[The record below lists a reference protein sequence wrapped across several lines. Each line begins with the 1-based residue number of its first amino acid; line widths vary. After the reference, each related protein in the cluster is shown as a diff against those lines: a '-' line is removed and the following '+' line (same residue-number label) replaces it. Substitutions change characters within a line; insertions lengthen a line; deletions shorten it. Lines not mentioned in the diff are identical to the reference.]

1 MEGMQSPWSWDAL
14 VQLKATVLYKDLAA
28 TALIEEVASVK
39 GKYETLA
46 SDHANFVANS
56 RDAFATLSIVAL
68 SAKEEVVTVRG
79 KYETLAS
86 DYANVKRE
94 LGHPHIDSQ
103 PPLTRSHG
111 ETSDDFN
118 SVGS

>member
-1 MEGMQSPWSWDAL
+1 M
-14 VQLKATVLYKDLAA
+14 LYKDLAA
-28 TALIEEVASVK
+28 TALIEEVATVK

-46 SDHANFVANS
+46 SDHANFVSNS

-94 LGHPHIDSQ
+94 PILWVLDMSLRKRLSPSPMLRQHS
-103 PPLTRSHG
+103 
-111 ETSDDFN
+111 E
-118 SVGS
+118 

>member
-1 MEGMQSPWSWDAL
+1 L
-14 VQLKATVLYKDLAA
+14 LYKDLAA
-28 TALIEEVASVK
+28 TALIEEVATVK

-46 SDHANFVANS
+46 SDHANFVSNS

-86 DYANVKRE
+86 DHANVKRE
-94 LGHPHIDSQ
+94 HEHDLAILILWVLDMSSRKRLSPSPMLRQHS
-103 PPLTRSHG
+103 
-111 ETSDDFN
+111 E
-118 SVGS
+118 

>member
-1 MEGMQSPWSWDAL
+1 M
-14 VQLKATVLYKDLAA
+14 YKDLAA
-28 TALIEEVASVK
+28 TALIEEVATFK
-39 GKYETLA
+39 GKYKTLA

-94 LGHPHIDSQ
+94 PILWVLDMSSRKRLSPSPMLRQHS
-103 PPLTRSHG
+103 
-111 ETSDDFN
+111 E
-118 SVGS
+118 